1 VVENTL
7 QLLILE
13 LSEGVLLEASL
24 EEHERQQS
32 ARPSKKQTNQKAK
45 PPQAKRANKANRI
58 NDNNKQNKGFRS
70 KLPFKCSR

>member
-13 LSEGVLLEASL
+13 LP
-24 EEHERQQS
+24 EESSWKPRSKNEHQQQS
-32 ARPSKKQTNQKAK
+32 ARPSKKQNRRKQSEPTAK
-45 PPQAKRANKANRI
+45 PHQRQQQTKK
-58 NDNNKQNKGFRS
+58 KGLRS